1 MFPIPILNI
10 LDEIKDNNH
19 TLLDRVIEYLYVEKK
34 VPPKSIS
41 ILLGISEATVHN
53 RIPKESKKAKMDA
66 TKTEILKRHKKGSH
80 PKEIAFDL
88 KVSISLVYKTLKEKE
103 CQNE

>member
-10 LDEIKDNNH
+10 LEEIKDNDH
-19 TLLDRVIEYLYVEKK
+19 TLLDRVIRHLYVEKK

-41 ILLGISEATVHN
+41 ILLGISEATVHK
-53 RIPKESKKAKMDA
+53 RISKESRKIKREMI
-66 TKTEILKRHKKGSH
+66 KTEILERHVAGSH

-88 KVSISLVYKTLKEKE
+88 EVSISLVYRTLKEKE
-103 CQNE
+103 C